1 MAMRLGEVSMGQ
13 FYILLVIFAVLAIQ
27 KVFGVISQQLRLRSL
42 KEKVEQLGIEYQNRL
57 ANGHW
62 RVLSRFPIIQ
72 QMTEGV
78 ASPAILAE
86 TERLTI
92 ALVDYEYR
100 AGKGKEA
107 AYQRQAFAL
116 LRSSIAN
123 APSMMI
129 QPRTMA
135 QRLGLSSGGLTID
148 DQAFNNLFGIAGV
161 SPDQVKKWLNSER
174 SQALARH
181 PNLRLY
187 VEGSDALIV
196 LPEKTLQSSKL
207 EQHLKQALDVAQVV
221 YGKLD

>member
-1 MAMRLGEVSMGQ
+1 MGQ

-116 LRSSIAN
+116 LRSSIAS

>member
-1 MAMRLGEVSMGQ
+1 MRLGEVSMGQ

-116 LRSSIAN
+116 LRSSIAS

-207 EQHLKQALDVAQVV
+207 EQHLTQALDVAQIV

>member
-1 MAMRLGEVSMGQ
+1 
-13 FYILLVIFAVLAIQ
+13 VIFAVLAIQ

-116 LRSSIAN
+116 LRSSIAS

>member
-1 MAMRLGEVSMGQ
+1 MRLGEVSMGQ

-116 LRSSIAN
+116 LRSSIAS

>member
-1 MAMRLGEVSMGQ
+1 MRLGEVSMGQ

-62 RVLSRFPIIQ
+62 RVLSRFPIVQ

>member
-1 MAMRLGEVSMGQ
+1 MGQ

-116 LRSSIAN
+116 LRSSLAS
-123 APSMMI
+123 APSRML
-129 QPRTMA
+129 QPRTLA

>member
-1 MAMRLGEVSMGQ
+1 MRE
-13 FYILLVIFAVLAIQ
+13 FYVLLLIFALLAIQ
-27 KVFGVISQQLRLRSL
+27 KVFGVIRQQLRLRSL
-42 KEKVEQLGIEYQNRL
+42 REKVELLGIEYQNRL

-72 QMTEGV
+72 QMAEGV

-86 TERLTI
+86 TDRLTI

-100 AGKGKEA
+100 SGKGKESS
-107 AYQRQAFAL
+107 YQRQAFAL

-129 QPRTMA
+129 HPRTMA
-135 QRLGLSSGGLTID
+135 QRIGLASGGLSVD
-148 DQAFNNLFGIAGV
+148 DQAFSNLFGIAGI
-161 SPDQVKKWLNSER
+161 SPDQIKKWLNSER

-187 VEGSDALIV
+187 IEGRDALIV
-196 LPEKTLQSSKL
+196 LPEKTLQSKRL
-207 EQHLKQALDVAQVV
+207 EQHLAQALDVAQIV

>member
-1 MAMRLGEVSMGQ
+1 MGQ
-13 FYILLVIFAVLAIQ
+13 FYILLVIFALLAIQ
-27 KVFGVISQQLRLRSL
+27 KVFGVISQQLRLRGL

-62 RVLSRFPIIQ
+62 RVLSRFPIVQ

-78 ASPAILAE
+78 AAPAILAE

-100 AGKGKEA
+100 SGKGKEA

-129 QPRTMA
+129 QPRTIT
-135 QRLGLSSGGLTID
+135 QRLGLSSGGLSID

-161 SPDQVKKWLNSER
+161 SPDQVKKWLSSER
-174 SQALARH
+174 IQALARH

-196 LPEKTLQSSKL
+196 LTEKTLQSSKL
-207 EQHLKQALDVAQVV
+207 EQHLSQALEVAQIV